1 MGKVRDEVSSQK
13 PSKPSKAGSGSRPRG
28 VFARFLANLVSTDLY
43 KPMQGRYARLYTGLG
58 LGIIILA
65 GAYQIQQASLEYTPL
80 WRFGVPLAFAAAL
93 GWVIL
98 RLIHFPPFAD
108 FLIATEAEMNKVSW
122 TTRDDLIRAT
132 TVVLATVLFMA
143 LFLYVVDYLWTL
155 ILQMIGVLRFGG
167 GGGFGSTA

>member
-13 PSKPSKAGSGSRPRG
+13 PSKPNKAGSGSRPPG
-28 VFARFLANLVSTDLY
+28 LFVRFLANLVSTELY
-43 KPMQGRYARLYTGLG
+43 KPIQGRYARLYTALG
-58 LGIIILA
+58 LGVIVLA
-65 GAYQIQQASLEYTPL
+65 GAYQVSQASLEYSPL
-80 WRFGVPLAFAAAL
+80 WRFGLPLVFAAAL

-122 TTRDDLIRAT
+122 TTRDDLVRAT

-155 ILQMIGVLRFGG
+155 ILHMIGVLRFGG